1 MDARISTGVGGQD
14 AAELVY
20 VRRGYHV
27 VARNWRCKLGEL
39 DLILAR
45 GELLAVCEVK
55 TRRGDRFGGGHVAV
69 DGRKQH
75 KIRSV
80 TEVFLSQ
87 TGRLPASLRFD
98 VASVAMGTDGSASV
112 ELFEDAF

>member
-1 MDARISTGVGGQD
+1 MDARIATGVAGQD

-27 VARNWRCKLGEL
+27 VARNWRCKRGEL

-45 GELLAVCEVK
+45 GELLVVCEVK
-55 TRRGDRFGGGHVAV
+55 TRRSDRFGGGHVAV
-69 DGRKQH
+69 DARKQH
-75 KIRSV
+75 KLRAV
-80 TEVFLSQ
+80 TEIFLSQ
-87 TGRLPASLRFD
+87 TGRLPVSLRFD
-98 VASVAMGTDGSASV
+98 VASVAMRRDGSACV